1 MRGPSSWKKL
11 SSSVPSFKKFDD
23 PGKNSAFVT
32 MAELLSSEQR
42 KAYLEPLLNNRWR
55 LVEGRDAISRNFVFA
70 DFKECFKFMTQ
81 VADKAEELN
90 HHPEWSNVYNRLE
103 ITWSTHDCQG
113 LSMLD
118 IEMANFCDEIF

>member
-1 MRGPSSWKKL
+1 
-11 SSSVPSFKKFDD
+11 
-23 PGKNSAFVT
+23 

-55 LVEGRDAISRNFVFA
+55 LVEGRDAISRNFMFA
-70 DFKECFKFMTQ
+70 DFKECFKFMTRL
-81 VADKAEELN
+81 ADKAEELN